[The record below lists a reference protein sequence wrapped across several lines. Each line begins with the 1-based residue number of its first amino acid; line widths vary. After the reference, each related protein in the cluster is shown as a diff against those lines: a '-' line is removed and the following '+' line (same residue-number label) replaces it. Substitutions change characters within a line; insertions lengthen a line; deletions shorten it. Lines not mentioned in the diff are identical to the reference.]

1 MRHRLLYTFGVVR
14 KLTAVRLKEEH
25 LQQLAEEAKRQD
37 VPVSHLIRLAV
48 AEYLDRL
55 QEEKKDK

>member
-1 MRHRLLYTFGVVR
+1 VLYDCSLAR

-25 LQQLAEEAKRQD
+25 LALLTKEAKLQD

-48 AEYLDRL
+48 AEFLGRL
-55 QEEKKDK
+55 KKKKQ

>member
-1 MRHRLLYTFGVVR
+1 MVR

-25 LQQLAEEAKRQD
+25 LTQLAEEAKRQD

-48 AEYLDRL
+48 SEFL
-55 QEEKKDK
+55 EKLKESAKKKK